1 MGGCP
6 TTHPRRTAVNPF
18 VEHHQQSIRFQ
29 YSCFDRMLLNAVV
42 QPMQRPALIV
52 GYLDKCKH
60 VPSISRAYFRQV
72 SADYHEFVAELA
84 VKQRIQ
90 IVVPPKG
97 VRRED
102 WVEPFYTTF
111 GQRFGI
117 VVILKSRE
125 NARVAVSYPTPSGG
139 NRIEV
144 CTRFVWQYYFYLRDK
159 DWGRMFLRI
168 CPYFPFNARVCVNQ
182 HEHLARQL
190 DREGIALRQSANAF
204 VQCADPERLQRLAE
218 GFNPADLD
226 RPVQRWLHQL
236 VPFYGVEPNRTSH
249 DVYRLFSSQVE
260 YCTNLIFSE
269 RAALDR
275 MAERLLDLN
284 RNIGR
289 PDKLSTVFGYRITKA
304 YRGGLKTQIADHHL
318 GNPVIRSEYK
328 DSSIKQYVRDH
339 RVLRT
344 EATSYNTNDLGVGK
358 SIRNLPQL
366 RHVMNAINDRYLA
379 VQQDVLETYVDRGQL
394 ARLRQPTVTATGR
407 RTPGLKLDDPRLLAV
422 MQALTCFVHLARGG
436 RFRTRDLHQ
445 RAAEALGMTTTTYR
459 LGQLRYDLAKLRA
472 KGLVLKVPNTQTYRV
487 TPHGIRICI
496 LFLKL
501 TRRVY
506 APLAAGSL
514 QPIAHDHQLPAERRS
529 QLDTLYAGVDRALDL
544 LLGHLGFKVAA

>member
-1 MGGCP
+1 M
-6 TTHPRRTAVNPF
+6 NPF

-29 YSCFDRMLLNAVV
+29 YSCFDPMLLNAVV

-60 VPSISRAYFRQV
+60 VPSITRAYFRQV
-72 SADYHEFVAELA
+72 SEAYHDFVADLA
-84 VKQRIQ
+84 IQQRIQ
-90 IVVPPKG
+90 IVEPPKG

-102 WVEPFYTTF
+102 WVEPFYSSF
-111 GQRFGI
+111 GRRFGI

-144 CTRFVWQYYFYLRDK
+144 CTRFVWQYYFYLRDR

-190 DREGIALRQSANAF
+190 EREGITFRQAANAF
-204 VQCADPERLQRLAE
+204 VQCADPERLQQLAD
-218 GFNPADLD
+218 GFRPGDLD
-226 RPVQRWLHQL
+226 RAVQRWLHQL
-236 VPFYGVEPNRTSH
+236 VPFYTSEPDRTS
-249 DVYRLFSSQVE
+249 DRVYRVFCSQVE
-260 YCTNLIFSE
+260 YCTNLIFRQ

-275 MAERLLDLN
+275 MADRLLDLN

-289 PDKLSTVFGYRITKA
+289 SDKLSTVFGYRITKA

-358 SIRNLPQL
+358 SIANLPQL
-366 RHVMNAINDRYLA
+366 RCVMSAINDRYLA
-379 VQQDVLETYVDRGQL
+379 IQQDVLETYIDRGQL
-394 ARLRQPTVTATGR
+394 ARLRQPTITASGR

-422 MQALTCFVHLARGG
+422 MQALTCFAHLARGG

-445 RAAEALGMTTTTYR
+445 TAAEALGMTTATYR

-472 KGLVLKVPNTQTYRV
+472 KGLVLKVPKTQTYRL
-487 TPHGIRICI
+487 TPQGMRICV

-501 TRRVY
+501 ARRVY
-506 APLAAGSL
+506 APFAAASL
-514 QPIAHDHQLPAERRS
+514 RPMSHDDHLPLDRRAH
-529 QLDTLYAGVDRALDL
+529 LDTLYAGVDRALDL
-544 LLGHLGFKVAA
+544 LLDHLGFKLAA

>member
-1 MGGCP
+1 M
-6 TTHPRRTAVNPF
+6 NPF
-18 VEHHQQSIRFQ
+18 IEHHQQSIRFQ

-52 GYLDKCKH
+52 GYLDKCKR
-60 VPSISRAYFRQV
+60 VPSITRAYFRQV
-72 SADYHEFVAELA
+72 SEDYHCFVSQLA
-84 VKQRIQ
+84 STQGVQ
-90 IVVPPKG
+90 IVEPPKG

-102 WVEPFYTTF
+102 WVEPFYKAF
-111 GQRFGI
+111 GRRFGI

-125 NARVAVSYPTPSGG
+125 NARVAVSYATPSGG

-144 CTRFVWQYYFYLRDK
+144 CTRFVWQYYFYLRDQ
-159 DWGRMFLRI
+159 DLGRMFLRI
-168 CPYFPFNARVCVNQ
+168 CPYFPFNTRVCVNQ

-190 DREGIALRQSANAF
+190 EDEGVSFRKAANAF
-204 VQCADPERLQRLAE
+204 LSCSDAERLQQLPD
-218 GFNPADLD
+218 GFTPADLEV
-226 RPVQRWLHQL
+226 PIQCWLRQL
-236 VPFYGVEPNRTSH
+236 VPFYASPDPNRISEY
-249 DVYRLFSSQVE
+249 VYRLFDSQVE
-260 YCTNLIFSE
+260 YCTNLIFRQ

-275 MAERLLDLN
+275 IADRLLDLN

-344 EATSYNTNDLGVGK
+344 EATSYNTPDLGVGK

-366 RHVMNAINDRYLA
+366 RRVMNGINDRYLA
-379 VQQDVLETYVDRGQL
+379 IQQDVLETYIDRGQL
-394 ARLRQPTVTATGR
+394 ARLRQPTISPSGR

-445 RAAEALGMTTTTYR
+445 RAAETLGTTITAYR

-472 KGLVLKVPNTQTYRV
+472 KGLVVKVPKTQTYRL
-487 TPHGIRICI
+487 TPHGMRICV

-501 TRRVY
+501 SQRVY
-506 APLAAGSL
+506 APLAAANL
-514 QPIAHDHQLPAERRS
+514 QPIPHDAQLPEARRAH
-529 QLDTLYAGVDRALDL
+529 LDTLYAAVDHALDL
-544 LLGHLGFKVAA
+544 LLDHLGFKLSA